1 MNITELLNVN
11 LIKLELSSKT
21 KEDVI
26 KEMATILDENGKL
39 LDVDKYIKAVVA
51 REKEFSTGI
60 GMGIAIPHGK
70 SSGVKEPALIF
81 GRSTAGID
89 YQSMDDELAHLF
101 FLIAVPE
108 ESSNEHLKILGQISR
123 KLMHKE
129 LRDSLMNASTP
140 EEVITLL
147 GQ

>member
-1 MNITELLNVN
+1 MNITELLSVK
-11 LIKLELSSKT
+11 LIKLELNSKT

-26 KEMATILDENGKL
+26 NEMVNILDENGKL
-39 LDVDKYIKAVVA
+39 LDKDIYLKAVLD

-81 GRSTAGID
+81 GRSVDGID
-89 YQSMDDELAHLF
+89 YQSMDDELAHIF

-108 ESSNEHLKILGQISR
+108 ESSNEHLKILSQISR

-129 LRDSLMNASTP
+129 LRDSLMKASSA
-140 EEVITLL
+140 EEIITLL
-147 GQ
+147 DQ

>member
-11 LIKLELSSKT
+11 QIKLELTSKT
-21 KEDVI
+21 KQEVI
-26 KEMATILDENGKL
+26 REMVKVLDENDKL
-39 LDVDKYIKAVVA
+39 LDKDKYLQAVLD

-70 SSGVKEPALIF
+70 SSGVKEPALMF
-81 GRSTAGID
+81 GRSMGGID
-89 YQSMDDELAHLF
+89 YESMDDEPAQLF

-108 ESSNEHLKILGQISR
+108 ESSDEHLKILSQISR

-129 LRDSLMNASTP
+129 LRESLMKASSA
-140 EEVITLL
+140 EEIITLL
-147 GQ
+147 EK

>member
-1 MNITELLNVN
+1 MNITELLSVN
-11 LIKLELSSKT
+11 TIKLELTSKT

-26 KEMATILDENGKL
+26 KEMAELLDENGKL
-39 LDVDKYIKAVVA
+39 LDKDKYIKAVTD

-70 SSGVKEPALIF
+70 SSGVKEAALVF
-81 GRSTAGID
+81 GRSIDGLD
-89 YQSMDDELAHLF
+89 YQSMDDELAHIF

-108 ESSNEHLKILGQISR
+108 ESSDEHLKILSQISR

-129 LRDSLMNASTP
+129 LRKNLMEASSP
-140 EEVITLL
+140 EQIIALL
-147 GQ
+147 EQ

>member
-11 LIKLELSSKT
+11 LIKLELNSKT

-26 KEMATILDENGKL
+26 KEMANILDENGKL
-39 LDVDKYIKAVVA
+39 LDKDKYIKAVTD

-70 SSGVKEPALIF
+70 SSGVKEAALVF
-81 GRSTAGID
+81 GRSINGID
-89 YQSMDDELAHLF
+89 YQSMDDELAHIF

-108 ESSNEHLKILGQISR
+108 ESSDEHLKILSQISR

-129 LRDSLMNASTP
+129 LRKGLMEATSP

-147 GQ
+147 EK

>member
-11 LIKLELSSKT
+11 LIKLELTSKT

-26 KEMATILDENGKL
+26 KEMVKMLDVDGKL
-39 LDVDKYIKAVVA
+39 LDVDKYTQAVLN

-70 SSGVKEPALIF
+70 SSGVKEAALVF
-81 GRSTAGID
+81 GRSTGGID
-89 YQSMDDELAHLF
+89 YKSMDDELAHIF

-108 ESSNEHLKILGQISR
+108 ESSNEHLKILSQISR

-129 LRDSLMNASTP
+129 LRDSLMKACSP
-140 EEVITLL
+140 EEIITLL
-147 GQ
+147 QQ

>member
-11 LIKLELSSKT
+11 LIKLELTSRT

-26 KEMATILDENGKL
+26 IEMATMLDVDGKL
-39 LDVDKYIKAVVA
+39 LDKDKYIKAVTD
-51 REKEFSTGI
+51 RESEFSTGI

-70 SSGVKEPALIF
+70 SSGVKDAALVF
-81 GRSTAGID
+81 GRSVDGID
-89 YQSMDDELAHLF
+89 YGSMDDEPAHIF

-108 ESSNEHLKILGQISR
+108 ESSNEHLKILSQISR

-129 LRDSLMNASTP
+129 LRDSLMNASNA
-140 EEVITLL
+140 EEIINLL
-147 GQ
+147 NQ

>member
-1 MNITELLNVN
+1 MNITELLNAN
-11 LIKLELSSKT
+11 QIKLELTSKT

-26 KEMATILDENGKL
+26 KEMVKILDDNGKL
-39 LDVDKYIKAVVA
+39 LDKDKYLQAVLN

-70 SSGVKEPALIF
+70 SSGVKEPALVF
-81 GRSTAGID
+81 GRSMVGID
-89 YQSMDDELAHLF
+89 YESMDDEPAHIF

-108 ESSNEHLKILGQISR
+108 ESSNEHLKILSQISR

-129 LRDSLMNASTP
+129 LRESLMKASSA
-140 EEVITLL
+140 EEIITLL
-147 GQ
+147 DQ

>member
-11 LIKLELSSKT
+11 QIKLELASKT

-26 KEMATILDENGKL
+26 KEMVKILDENGKL
-39 LDVDKYIKAVVA
+39 LDKYKYLQAVID

-70 SSGVKEPALIF
+70 SSGVKEAALVF
-81 GRSTAGID
+81 GRSKAGID
-89 YQSMDDELAHLF
+89 YESMDDELAHIF

-108 ESSNEHLKILGQISR
+108 ESSNEHLKILSQISR

-129 LRDSLMNASTP
+129 LRESLMKASNA
-140 EEVITLL
+140 EEIITLL
-147 GQ
+147 QQ

>member
-11 LIKLELSSKT
+11 LIKLELNSKS
-21 KEDVI
+21 KEEVI
-26 KEMATILDENGKL
+26 TEMAKMLDENGKL
-39 LDVDKYIKAVVA
+39 LDTEKYIKAVLG

-70 SSGVKEPALIF
+70 SSGVKEPALVF
-81 GRSTAGID
+81 GRSTGGID
-89 YQSMDDELAHLF
+89 YQSMDDKPAHLF

-108 ESSNEHLKILGQISR
+108 ESSNEHLKILSQISR

-129 LRDSLMNASTP
+129 LRDSLMNANSP
-140 EEVITLL
+140 EEIITLL
-147 GQ
+147 DQ

>member
-1 MNITELLNVN
+1 MNITELLSVN
-11 LIKLELSSKT
+11 LIKLELNSKT

-26 KEMATILDENGKL
+26 KEMVKILDENGKL
-39 LDVDKYIKAVVA
+39 LDVDKYLQAVID
-51 REKEFSTGI
+51 RESEFSTGI

-70 SSGVKEPALIF
+70 SSGVKEPALVF
-81 GRSTAGID
+81 GRSKEGID
-89 YQSMDDELAHLF
+89 YQSMDDELAHIF

-129 LRDSLMNASTP
+129 LRDSLMKAKSP
-140 EEVITLL
+140 EEIITLL
-147 GQ
+147 EQ

>member
-1 MNITELLNVN
+1 MNLNELLTVKQ
-11 LIKLELSSKT
+11 IKLELISKT

-26 KEMATILDENGKL
+26 IEMVKILDENNRLIDK
-39 LDVDKYIKAVVA
+39 DKYLQAVID

-81 GRSTAGID
+81 GRSVAGID
-89 YQSMDDELAHLF
+89 YESMDDEPAHLF

-108 ESSNEHLKILGQISR
+108 ESSNEHLKILSQISR

-129 LRDSLMNASTP
+129 LRDSLMIASS
-140 EEVITLL
+140 EQEVITLL
-147 GQ
+147 NQ

>member
-1 MNITELLNVN
+1 MNITELLSVN
-11 LIKLELSSKT
+11 QIKLELTSKT

-26 KEMATILDENGKL
+26 KEMVKILDENGKL
-39 LDVDKYIKAVVA
+39 LDKDKYIQAVID

-70 SSGVKEPALIF
+70 SSGVKEPALVF
-81 GRSTAGID
+81 GRSMDGID
-89 YQSMDDELAHLF
+89 YESMDDEPAQLF

-108 ESSNEHLKILGQISR
+108 ESSNEHLKILSQISR

-129 LRDSLMNASTP
+129 LRESLMKASSA
-140 EEVITLL
+140 EEIITLL
-147 GQ
+147 EK

>member
-11 LIKLELSSKT
+11 QIKLELASKT
-21 KEDVI
+21 KEDVM
-26 KEMATILDENGKL
+26 KEMVKILDENGKL
-39 LDVDKYIKAVVA
+39 LDKDKYLQAVID

-70 SSGVKEPALIF
+70 SSGVKEAALVF
-81 GRSTAGID
+81 GRSKAGID
-89 YQSMDDELAHLF
+89 YESMDDELAHIF

-108 ESSNEHLKILGQISR
+108 ESRNEHLKILSQISR

-129 LRDSLMNASTP
+129 LRESLMKASSA
-140 EEVITLL
+140 EEIITLL
-147 GQ
+147 QQ

>member
-11 LIKLELSSKT
+11 LIKLELNSKT

-26 KEMATILDENGKL
+26 KEMVTILDKDGKL
-39 LDVDKYIKAVVA
+39 LDVDKYLQAVLD
-51 REKEFSTGI
+51 RETEFSTGI

-70 SSGVKEPALIF
+70 SSGVKEPALVF
-81 GRSTAGID
+81 GRSVDGID
-89 YQSMDDELAHLF
+89 YQSMDEELAHIF

-108 ESSNEHLKILGQISR
+108 ESSDEHLKILGQISR

-129 LRDSLMNASTP
+129 LRDSLMKASSA
-140 EEVITLL
+140 EEIITLL
-147 GQ
+147 EQ

>member
-1 MNITELLNVN
+1 MNLNELLTVKQ
-11 LIKLELSSKT
+11 IKLELTSKT

-26 KEMATILDENGKL
+26 IEMVKILDENNRLIDK
-39 LDVDKYIKAVVA
+39 DKYLQAVID

-81 GRSTAGID
+81 GRSVTGID
-89 YQSMDDELAHLF
+89 YESMDDEPAHLF

-108 ESSNEHLKILGQISR
+108 ESSNEHLKILSQISR

-129 LRDSLMNASTP
+129 LRDSLMKASS
-140 EEVITLL
+140 EQEVITLL
-147 GQ
+147 NQ

>member
-1 MNITELLNVN
+1 MSITELLSVN
-11 LIKLELSSKT
+11 LIKLELNSKT

-26 KEMATILDENGKL
+26 KEMVTILDENGKL
-39 LDVDKYIKAVVA
+39 LDVDKYLQAVLD

-70 SSGVKEPALIF
+70 SSGVKQPALVF

-89 YQSMDDELAHLF
+89 YQSMDEELAHIF

-129 LRDSLMNASTP
+129 LRDSLMKAVSA
-140 EEVITLL
+140 EEIITLL
-147 GQ
+147 EQ

>member
-11 LIKLELSSKT
+11 LIKLELTSKT

-26 KEMATILDENGKL
+26 KEMAKMLDEDGKL
-39 LDVDKYIKAVVA
+39 LDSDIYIKAVMD

-70 SSGVKEPALIF
+70 SSGVKEPALVF
-81 GRSTAGID
+81 GKSTEGID
-89 YQSMDDELAHLF
+89 YQSMDDELAHIF

-108 ESSNEHLKILGQISR
+108 ESSDEHLKILSQISR

-129 LRDSLMNASTP
+129 LRDSLMKAKNAQ
-140 EEVITLL
+140 EIITLL
-147 GQ
+147 EQ

>member
-11 LIKLELSSKT
+11 LIKLELTSKT

-26 KEMATILDENGKL
+26 KEMAKLLEENGKL
-39 LDVDKYIKAVVA
+39 LDKDKYIKAVLD

-70 SSGVKEPALIF
+70 SSGVKEPALVF
-81 GRSTAGID
+81 GRSSGGID

-108 ESSNEHLKILGQISR
+108 ESSDEHLKILSQISR
-123 KLMHKE
+123 KLMHSE
-129 LRDSLMNASTP
+129 LRDSLMKASTS
-140 EEVITLL
+140 EEIITLL
-147 GQ
+147 EK

>member
-1 MNITELLNVN
+1 MSITELLSVN
-11 LIKLELSSKT
+11 LIKLELNSKT

-26 KEMATILDENGKL
+26 KEMVEILDENGKL
-39 LDVDKYIKAVVA
+39 LDKDKYLQAVLN

-70 SSGVKEPALIF
+70 SSGVSEPALVF
-81 GRSTAGID
+81 GRSMDGID
-89 YQSMDDELAHLF
+89 YQSMDDEMAHIF

-108 ESSNEHLKILGQISR
+108 ESSNEHLKILSQISR

-129 LRDSLMNASTP
+129 LRESLMKASSP
-140 EEVITLL
+140 EEIITLL
-147 GQ
+147 EK

>member
-1 MNITELLNVN
+1 MNITELLSVN
-11 LIKLELSSKT
+11 QIKLGLTSKT

-26 KEMATILDENGKL
+26 KEMANILDENGKL
-39 LDVDKYIKAVVA
+39 LDKSVYLQAVLN

-70 SSGVKEPALIF
+70 SSGVKEPALVF
-81 GRSTAGID
+81 GRSMDGID
-89 YQSMDDELAHLF
+89 YESMDDEPAHLF

-108 ESSNEHLKILGQISR
+108 ESSDEHLKILSQISR

-129 LRDSLMNASTP
+129 LRESLMKASSA
-140 EEVITLL
+140 EEIITLL
-147 GQ
+147 QQ

>member
-1 MNITELLNVN
+1 MNITELLSVN
-11 LIKLELSSKT
+11 QIKLELTSKT

-26 KEMATILDENGKL
+26 KEMVKILDENGKL
-39 LDVDKYIKAVVA
+39 LDKDKYIQAVID

-70 SSGVKEPALIF
+70 SSGVKEPALVF
-81 GRSTAGID
+81 GRSMDGID
-89 YQSMDDELAHLF
+89 YESMDDEPAQLF

-108 ESSNEHLKILGQISR
+108 ESSNEHLKILSQISR

-129 LRDSLMNASTP
+129 LRESLMKASSA
-140 EEVITLL
+140 EEIITLL
-147 GQ
+147 QK